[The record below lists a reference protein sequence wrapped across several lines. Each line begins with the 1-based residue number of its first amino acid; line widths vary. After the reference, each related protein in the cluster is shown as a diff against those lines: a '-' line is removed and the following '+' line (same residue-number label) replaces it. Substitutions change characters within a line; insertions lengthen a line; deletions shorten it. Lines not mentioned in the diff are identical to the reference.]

1 MHPRLLLGASL
12 AITIIIGGLAVVA
25 FSINRSAQ
33 NTGELP
39 AGMPLL
45 QPNEQEQDQFEI
57 PRPEIT
63 PMLKLE
69 EEFQISI
76 DEISDWAIRSGYEF
90 KLPLDT
96 HGLTMQSIVPLG
108 LGSKPRDDPESRVG
122 EIRVLFAQQPISR
135 YTLEE
140 FVGDGG
146 FMLLIQMRR
155 PAFQEYVEEHRDT
168 QIVTSVNG
176 NLAIYEPPFP
186 LEPEPIIRFTWV
198 DGNSKFQLVASADHF
213 SMEDII
219 SIAESLQ

>member
-12 AITIIIGGLAVVA
+12 AITIIIGVLAVIVFN
-25 FSINRSAQ
+25 FSRPVQ
-33 NTGELP
+33 NTDD
-39 AGMPLL
+39 
-45 QPNEQEQDQFEI
+45 QDQKNESFV
-57 PRPEIT
+57 PRPDSV
-63 PMLKLE
+63 PLAVGGDL
-69 EEFQISI
+69 
-76 DEISDWAIRSGYEF
+76 EISVDEAREWAASSDFDF
-90 KLPLDT
+90 KLPSET
-96 HGLTMQSIVPLG
+96 HGLTLQSIVPLG
-108 LGSKPRDDPESRVG
+108 IGPKARDNPELRVG